1 MPDIKGRQPG
11 RHLLIP
17 IKSVAEIVTSSG
29 TSETRVSGE
38 LVVELV
44 GDAGRQRGVR
54 LIRFGL
60 AAGSVKAKRG
70 STGTITVLGDDSWG
84 TARAD
89 AKGESLRLEIA
100 GRLNYESLDRAR
112 VPDIDKGCYYRPA
125 FEPCSTSIQ
134 LSLGNRRGIL
144 TGQRGRVVVVCA
156 AGDFEEIF
164 SISLDLADFEIRP
177 IRDNEGEVHFDS
189 NTPYDPCIGVNRR
202 VLTCQPVAFRDNP
215 GDPNPSGSTIAA
227 QFATAQTVWEKACMD
242 ITVLPTVFV
251 DDATL
256 KVSDNLTAIRASY
269 TDPDPNVI
277 EVYFVSNLLPM
288 IGGGSAGAIGVASC
302 KVVMAEPNAGNPV
315 LLAHELGHVLGLLHP
330 PGSDP
335 GTVMQPTG
343 GANNPGTPFVTYS
356 MTQNIANPVLAT
368 TMTACCLGH
377 DKGDHYI
384 KDFPVDV
391 GLEPSDPLP
400 AGMTRY
406 SMSNIWNRRTNT
418 AGIWSPATGP
428 QHESPYR
435 FENDG
440 VTPATN
446 YMFARVEQLNN
457 FPVGAASVSFYLKTP
472 GSGGG
477 AANLD
482 LIGSGAV
489 PAGLAVGLSR
499 DVTLMWNVPAG
510 APSHSCCFGAVE
522 SPAEPKG
529 SQAVLDALTW
539 TQFEDMSRQDNDWA
553 QRNLDILDI
562 APNTG
567 SGNTFEAAPWVVQ
580 LPQSAK
586 TGRLGLTLTITA
598 FGDNLAAAEIEL
610 QGTRP
615 FKIKPGEPVELKA
628 PKPVVPG
635 EELPVILRA
644 VFDGPPKRG
653 ASVTLLV
660 DPMLGDT
667 RLVGF
672 GTTFRAAGERL
683 AARMLLDRALAAAV
697 DVADSSDAEA
707 WFELADGLRQL
718 LRSGPAHL
726 KAVAAGVAR
735 LDMLKAC
742 VAETVRWPLAER
754 YGLGAAGKRLL
765 AVSDRES
772 PGARNAALSS
782 FLGRA
787 HLAVRKI

>member
-1 MPDIKGRQPG
+1 MPETKGQQPG
-11 RHLLIP
+11 RHILVP
-17 IKSVAEIVTSSG
+17 IEGVAEVVTSAG
-29 TSETRVSGE
+29 TSKTQVSGE
-38 LVVELV
+38 LVVELL
-44 GDAGRQRGVR
+44 GDCGRPRGVR
-54 LIRFGL
+54 LVRFGL
-60 AAGSVKAKRG
+60 AAGSVDAERG
-70 STGTITVLGDDSWG
+70 PTGTITVLGDDSWG
-84 TARAD
+84 SVRTD
-89 AKGESLRLEIA
+89 GKGESLRLEIP

-134 LSLGNRRGIL
+134 LSLGDRRGTL
-144 TGQRGRVVVVCA
+144 VGQRGRVTMVCA

-164 SISLDLADFEIRP
+164 SLSLDLADFEIRP
-177 IRDNEGEVHFDS
+177 IRANEGEVHFDA

-202 VLTCQPVAFRDNP
+202 ALTCQPVAFRDNP
-215 GDPNPSGSTIAA
+215 GDLNPSGSTIAA
-227 QFATAQTVWEKACMD
+227 QFATAQTVWAKACMD
-242 ITVLPTVFV
+242 IIVLPTVFI
-251 DDATL
+251 DDAAL
-256 KVSDNLTAIRASY
+256 KVSSNLTAIRASY
-269 TDPDPNVI
+269 TDSNPNVI

-343 GANNPGTPFVTYS
+343 GANNPGTPWVTYS

-368 TMTACCLGH
+368 TMTACCLSH

-418 AGIWSPATGP
+418 AGSWSPVTGP

-435 FENDG
+435 FQNDG

-446 YMFARVEQLNN
+446 YLFARVEQLKN
-457 FPVGAASVSFYLKTP
+457 FPVGNASVSFYLKTP

-477 AANLD
+477 AANLN
-482 LIGSGAV
+482 LVGSGAV
-489 PAGLAVGLSR
+489 PAGLAVGLSK
-499 DVTLMWNVPAG
+499 DVTLMWSVPSG
-510 APSHSCCFGAVE
+510 APSHSCCFGVVE

-529 SQAVLDALTW
+529 SQAVLDALSW
-539 TQFEDMSRQDNDWA
+539 AQFEDMSHQDNDWA

-567 SGNTFEAAPWVVQ
+567 SGNTFESAPWTVQ

-586 TGRLGLTLTITA
+586 TGRQGLTLTVSA
-598 FGDNLAAAEIEL
+598 FGDNLAAAEVEL
-610 QGTRP
+610 LGKV
-615 FKIKPGEPVELKA
+615 FKVKPCEAVELKA
-628 PKPVVPG
+628 PRPMVPG
-635 EELPVILRA
+635 EESPVILRA
-644 VFDGPPKRG
+644 VFDAPPRRG
-653 ASVTLLV
+653 SSATILV
-660 DPMLGDT
+660 DPTLGNT

-672 GTTFRAAGERL
+672 GTTFRSAGERL
-683 AARMLLDRALAAAV
+683 ALRMLLDRALAAAV
-697 DVADSSDAEA
+697 DVADASDAEE
-707 WFELADGLRQL
+707 WYELAAGLRQL
-718 LRSGPAHL
+718 LRNQPAHL
-726 KAVAAGVAR
+726 KAVAAGIAR

-742 VAETVRWPLAER
+742 VAGASRWPLAER
-754 YGLGAAGKRLL
+754 YGIEAAGKRLL
-765 AVSDRES
+765 GDRAKDS
-772 PGARNAALSS
+772 PGARNSALAS

-787 HLAVRKI
+787 HMAVRAV

>member
-1 MPDIKGRQPG
+1 MPDIKSQQPG
-11 RHLLIP
+11 RHILIP
-17 IKSVAEIVTSSG
+17 IKGVAEAVTSGG
-29 TSETRVSGE
+29 TSKTQVSGE
-38 LVVELV
+38 LVVELI
-44 GDAGRQRGVR
+44 GERGRQRGVR
-54 LIRFGL
+54 LVRFGL

-70 STGTITVLGDDSWG
+70 PTGTITVLGDDGWG
-84 TARAD
+84 TVRTD
-89 AKGESLRLEIA
+89 SKGESLRLEIP

-125 FEPCSTSIQ
+125 FEACSTTVQ
-134 LSLGNRRGIL
+134 LGFSERRGTL
-144 TGQRGRVVVVCA
+144 SGQRGRVIMVCA

-164 SISLDLADFEIRP
+164 SLAIDLADFEIRP
-177 IRDNEGEVHFDS
+177 IRDSGGEVHFEA

-202 VLTCQPVAFRDNP
+202 ALTCQPVAFRNNAA
-215 GDPNPSGSTIAA
+215 DPSPSGSTIAA
-227 QFATAQTVWEKACMD
+227 QFATAQTVWAKACMD
-242 ITVLPTVFV
+242 IIVLPTVFI

-256 KVSDNLTAIRASY
+256 KVSDNLAAIRASY
-269 TDPDPNVI
+269 TDGNPNVI
-277 EVYFVSNLLPM
+277 EVFFVSNLLPG
-288 IGGGSAGAIGVASC
+288 IGGGSAGGIGVASC

-343 GANNPGTPFVTYS
+343 GANNPGTPFVTFP

-368 TMTACCLGH
+368 TMTACCLSH

-406 SMSNIWNRRTNT
+406 SMSNIWNRRTNS
-418 AGIWSPATGP
+418 AGSWSPVTGP

-435 FENDG
+435 FQNDG
-440 VTPATN
+440 VTPAIN
-446 YMFARVEQLNN
+446 YLFARVEQLNN
-457 FPVGAASVSFYLKTP
+457 FPVGNASVSFYLKTP

-477 AANLD
+477 AANLN
-482 LIGSGAV
+482 LVGSGAV

-499 DVTLMWNVPAG
+499 DVTLMWSVPSG
-510 APSHSCCFGAVE
+510 APSHSCCFGVVE

-539 TQFEDMSRQDNDWA
+539 AQFEDMSHQDNDWA

-567 SGNTFEAAPWVVQ
+567 SENTFESAPWAVQ

-586 TGRLGLTLTITA
+586 TGRLGLTLTVSA
-598 FGDNLAAAEIEL
+598 FGDNLAAAEVEL
-610 QGTRP
+610 FG
-615 FKIKPGEPVELKA
+615 KVYKVKPGEPVELKG
-628 PKPVVPG
+628 PKPLAPG
-635 EELPVILRA
+635 EEAPVVLRA
-644 VFDGPPKRG
+644 VFDASPRRG
-653 ASVTLLV
+653 SSATILV
-660 DPMLGDT
+660 DPALGDN

-672 GTTFRAAGERL
+672 GTTFRAAGDRL
-683 AARMLLDRALAAAV
+683 ASRMLLDRALAAAV
-697 DVADSSDAEA
+697 DVGDASDSDE
-707 WFELADGLRQL
+707 WYELAAGLRHL
-718 LRSGPAHL
+718 VRSQPAHL
-726 KAVAAGVAR
+726 KAVAAGIAR
-735 LDMLKAC
+735 LEMLKAC
-742 VAETVRWPLAER
+742 VAVASRWPLAER
-754 YGLGAAGKRLL
+754 YGLEAAGKRLL
-765 AVSDRES
+765 AELGRDS

-787 HLAVRKI
+787 HMAVRTV